1 MLVNKPIVIIGS
13 DVYENKNALYMA
25 KILSVL
31 QQEGRIDVI
40 LISPMPNAN
49 GICNIIDFDDFIDGY
64 SVGFRAKGDYVL
76 DSIECDFALPY
87 FSELENSVT
96 NIDYKVLPL
105 YPVDSRF
112 DYLERLSSYL
122 GLEFISDEVT
132 LSNDY
137 GNDGFYLRGVNAIP
151 VIDSYVNDIFLWN
164 LILLMQMLIC
174 EILFSIFIHIQ
185 NIVKICN
192 AILEFILQKHI

>member
-1 MLVNKPIVIIGS
+1 MLVNKLIVIIGS

-40 LISPMPNAN
+40 LIPPMPNAN

-64 SVGFRAKGDYVL
+64 SVGFRAKGAYVL

-122 GLEFISDEVT
+122 GLEFISDELT

-185 NIVKICN
+185 NI
-192 AILEFILQKHI
+192 

>member
-1 MLVNKPIVIIGS
+1 MVI
-13 DVYENKNALYMA
+13 
-25 KILSVL
+25 
-31 QQEGRIDVI
+31 
-40 LISPMPNAN
+40 
-49 GICNIIDFDDFIDGY
+49 
-64 SVGFRAKGDYVL
+64 VL
-76 DSIECDFALPY
+76 DLGQRVIMYLIVECDFALPY

-151 VIDSYVNDIFLWN
+151 VIDSYVNDIFFSCSRFQNPLSQFFHN
-164 LILLMQMLIC
+164 LLCIHNNT
-174 EILFSIFIHIQ
+174 LFST
-185 NIVKICN
+185 
-192 AILEFILQKHI
+192 LQEI